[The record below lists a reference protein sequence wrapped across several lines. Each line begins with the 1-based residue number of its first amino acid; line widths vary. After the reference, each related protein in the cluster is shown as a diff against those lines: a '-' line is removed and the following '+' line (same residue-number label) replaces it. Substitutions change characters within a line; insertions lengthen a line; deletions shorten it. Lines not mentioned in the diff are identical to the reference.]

1 LEDRRLGWHIKTGGA
16 TMSSFFQ
23 TVQNSLHQ
31 KSAREQILIQIAVLL
46 IAIYAV
52 WQIAV
57 SPALGI
63 MERSATQ
70 LPLQQAQI
78 SRMQSMQ
85 QEAIQLQA
93 KNSLSETDS
102 VRALQTL
109 AQTLGP
115 QARLVPQGTQATLEI
130 KSMRPD
136 VLAQFLMDARA
147 VAQATVTDAKL
158 ARNNNEWEGSLIL
171 RLPSRTTSN

>member
-1 LEDRRLGWHIKTGGA
+1 
-16 TMSSFFQ
+16 
-23 TVQNSLHQ
+23 
-31 KSAREQILIQIAVLL
+31 
-46 IAIYAV
+46 
-52 WQIAV
+52 
-57 SPALGI
+57 

-115 QARLVPQGTQATLEI
+115 QARLVPQGTLATLEI

>member
-1 LEDRRLGWHIKTGGA
+1 
-16 TMSSFFQ
+16 MSSFFQ

-78 SRMQSMQ
+78 SRMQRMQ
-85 QEAIQLQA
+85 QEAIQLQT